1 MNIELRNIK
10 VHERLSEET
19 TCFDASLYI
28 NGKKVGYANNRGTGG
43 PTDYGLDNYHDEAA
57 KKLLKEAEEY
67 CQQLPDRT
75 YSQYNPP
82 LVVKMDLEN
91 FIDDLLTEFLEEKYK
106 KDFARQLKK
115 DCLNNICYGTSE
127 AYRKY
132 SWTRG
137 QSKQK
142 VPISEMISNLHGK
155 SAIKEGATVIKKK
168 LKEGE
173 RILNT
178 NIPEELL

>member
-67 CQQLPDRT
+67 CLGLPDRT
-75 YSQYNPP
+75 CTALNEPFAY
-82 LVVKMDLEN
+82 KMNLEY
-91 FIDDLLTEFLEEKYK
+91 FIDDLLSEFLEEK
-106 KDFARQLKK
+106 
-115 DCLNNICYGTSE
+115 C
-127 AYRKY
+127 
-132 SWTRG
+132 
-137 QSKQK
+137 
-142 VPISEMISNLHGK
+142 
-155 SAIKEGATVIKKK
+155 
-168 LKEGE
+168 
-173 RILNT
+173 
-178 NIPEELL
+178 ELPTH